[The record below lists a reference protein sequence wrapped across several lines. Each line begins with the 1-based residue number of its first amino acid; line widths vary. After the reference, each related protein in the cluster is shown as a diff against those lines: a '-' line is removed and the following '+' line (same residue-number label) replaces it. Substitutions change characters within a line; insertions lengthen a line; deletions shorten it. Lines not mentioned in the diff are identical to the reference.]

1 MRRLIDLYY
10 AMLKALIALLLAGM
24 VVLVFGNVVLRYA
37 FNSGI
42 PVSEEL
48 ARWFFVW
55 MVFLGAIVALHEHAH
70 LGIDSLV
77 KQLPAAGRKLCFM
90 LGHGLMIFV
99 SVLFAKGSFEQTLIN
114 LHVSA
119 TASGLSVGLYYGIG
133 LVFSLSAIG
142 ILGSELWQVMSGRAS
157 VDEMIVLPESEE
169 GRG

>member
-10 AMLKALIALLLAGM
+10 VALKALIALLLAST
-24 VVLVFGNVVLRYA
+24 VVLVFGNVVLRYG

-55 MVFLGAIVALHEHAH
+55 MVFLGAIVALREHAH

-77 KQLPAAGRKLCFM
+77 KRLPPAGRRSCFI
-90 LGHGLMIFV
+90 LAHGLMIFV
-99 SVLFAKGSFEQTLIN
+99 SALFAKGSWDQTLIN

-142 ILGSELWQVMSGRAS
+142 ILAAELWQVVSGRTS
-157 VDEMIVLPESEE
+157 VDDMIVLPKSEE
-169 GRG
+169 G